1 MDPLT
6 RSAQI
11 IPHRR
16 PMNRFQHQ
24 QFTFWHY
31 VRRQYTRLSQ
41 CFWGR
46 IVFVLILF
54 VTVESP
60 AHAELVT
67 LYSGSGLPSAEPW
80 LVYGFDSVTGA
91 SQTNVAGGVRLVTD
105 ETTRAGYSNYNVIP
119 TTALKNPAFPSLNRA
134 NGFELSFSLALTGES
149 HTSNDRAG
157 FSVILLGSDAKGIEL
172 GFWQNEIWAQNAGFI
187 HGEGIAFNTVPTQD
201 YKLRIVNDNYTLS
214 QGANQLLTGNL
225 RSYGSSQ
232 PYSLSNYIFLGDN
245 TTSAQANALIG
256 AIKLE
261 SNLASVPEPSTF
273 ILLGSAAIALRGL
286 RFLRRPRA

>member
-1 MDPLT
+1 
-6 RSAQI
+6 
-11 IPHRR
+11 
-16 PMNRFQHQ
+16 MNRSNLRRFAP
-24 QFTFWHY
+24 WHFLQREVRLRIQY
-31 VRRQYTRLSQ
+31 VLSYLA
-41 CFWGR
+41 
-46 IVFVLILF
+46 FVLIL
-54 VTVESP
+54 VAAIEPS

-80 LVYGFDSVTGA
+80 LVYGFDSITGA
-91 SQTNVAGGVRLVTD
+91 SQTSVAGGVRLVTD
-105 ETTRAGYSNYNVIP
+105 GATRAGYSNYNVIP
-119 TTALKNPAFPSLNRA
+119 TTALKNPAFPSLDRA

-149 HTSNDRAG
+149 HASNDRAG

-172 GFWQNEIWAQNAGFI
+172 GFWQNEIWAQNAGFT
-187 HGEGIAFNTVPTQD
+187 HGEGIAFDTVLSQE
-201 YKLRIVNDNYTLS
+201 YKLRIVNDNYTLN

-232 PYSLSNYIFLGDN
+232 PYSLSNYIFFGDN

-273 ILLGSAAIALRGL
+273 ILLGSAALAFRGL
-286 RFLRRPRA
+286 RLLRRPKA